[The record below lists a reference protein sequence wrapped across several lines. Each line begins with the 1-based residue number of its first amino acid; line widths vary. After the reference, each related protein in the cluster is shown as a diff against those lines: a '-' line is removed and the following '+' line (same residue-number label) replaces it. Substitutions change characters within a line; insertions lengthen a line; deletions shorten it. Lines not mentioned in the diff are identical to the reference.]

1 MVSISFENHIR
12 VIGLFAAS
20 GARREREKEMNSR
33 RRADVPAATLEPV
46 IITTTTTNR
55 AIVALAVHNSIIL
68 LEYLQK

>member
-20 GARREREKEMNSR
+20 GARRERQKEMNSR

-46 IITTTTTNR
+46 IITTTNR